1 MRLDVALTN
10 RGLSRSRNQA
20 ARLIQQ
26 GSVTVNGETQTKPS
40 HLVTESD
47 SIDTHVVLAV
57 SRAGGKLSFALKE
70 FGITPSGVCLDIGA
84 STGGF
89 TEVLLGAGVEK
100 VIAIDV
106 GHDQLSPEL
115 QLDPRVVNVEGTNVR
130 ELTLSQLKKITPVR
144 PSLVVVDLSFISLTV
159 VAKKL
164 LELAQGAELVVL
176 IKPQFELSKEK
187 LRAGVVK
194 VDSDREAARDKVLA
208 VFSDLGAEV
217 AGVCVSPV
225 VGTKGNTEFLAH
237 LR

>member
-1 MRLDVALTN
+1 M
-10 RGLSRSRNQA
+10 
-20 ARLIQQ
+20 
-26 GSVTVNGETQTKPS
+26 
-40 HLVTESD
+40 
-47 SIDTHVVLAV
+47 AV
-57 SRAGGKLSFALKE
+57 SRAGGKLSFALEE
-70 FGITPSGVCLDIGA
+70 FGITPSGVCLDVGA

-89 TEVLLGAGVEK
+89 TEVLLGAGAEK
-100 VIAIDV
+100 VVAIDV

-130 ELTLSQLKKITPVR
+130 ELSLSRLRKIAPEK

-164 LELAQGAELVVL
+164 LELAQGAELVIL

-194 VDSDREAARDKVLA
+194 LDSDRESARDKVLA
-208 VFSDLGAEV
+208 VFSEQGAEV
-217 AGVCVSPV
+217 LGVCVSPV
-225 VGTKGNTEFLAH
+225 VGTKGNTELLAH

>member
-1 MRLDVALTN
+1 M
-10 RGLSRSRNQA
+10 
-20 ARLIQQ
+20 
-26 GSVTVNGETQTKPS
+26 
-40 HLVTESD
+40 
-47 SIDTHVVLAV
+47 AV
-57 SRAGGKLSFALKE
+57 SRAGGKLSFALEE
-70 FGITPSGVCLDIGA
+70 FGITPSGVCLDVGA

-89 TEVLLGAGVEK
+89 TEVLLGAGAEK
-100 VIAIDV
+100 VVAIDV

-130 ELTLSQLKKITPVR
+130 ELSLSQLRKIAPEK

-164 LELAQGAELVVL
+164 LELAQGAELVIL

-208 VFSDLGAEV
+208 VFSEQGAEV
-217 AGVCVSPV
+217 SGVCVSPV

>member
-1 MRLDVALTN
+1 MRLDVALTT

-40 HLVTESD
+40 HLVTEGD
-47 SIDTHVVLAV
+47 SIETHVVMAV
-57 SRAGGKLSFALKE
+57 SRAGGKLAFALEE
-70 FGITPSGVCLDIGA
+70 FGITPKGVCLDIGA

-89 TEVLLGAGVEK
+89 TEVLLEAGAEK

-115 QLDPRVVNVEGTNVR
+115 QLDSRVVNVEGTNVR
-130 ELTLSQLKKITPVR
+130 GLTLSQLKKIAPEK

-164 LELAQGAELVVL
+164 LELAQGAELVIL

-208 VFSDLGAEV
+208 LFSDLGAEV